1 VRIARFTGTTA
12 LVVLTARQLAYA
24 LAPQPSAVMLQH
36 AVGGPGLVVT
46 TIVVLTLGLALACAV
61 LWLASLGVRE
71 RHLLSGEA
79 TVAPTIRPWRTIAY
93 AVTVAAAGCFA
104 FAALE
109 SYVHWR
115 AGMGFHGLHCLSG
128 PVHRNVV
135 PIICALAL
143 LAAALLA
150 ALQHIVAWIRR
161 TIALLRARRIALA
174 HAPLLRRGTTRTTC
188 SSLLA
193 NRIRVRGPPLAA
205 VPG

>member
-1 VRIARFTGTTA
+1 
-12 LVVLTARQLAYA
+12 
-24 LAPQPSAVMLQH
+24 
-36 AVGGPGLVVT
+36 
-46 TIVVLTLGLALACAV
+46 
-61 LWLASLGVRE
+61 
-71 RHLLSGEA
+71 
-79 TVAPTIRPWRTIAY
+79 
-93 AVTVAAAGCFA
+93 
-104 FAALE
+104 
-109 SYVHWR
+109 
-115 AGMGFHGLHCLSG
+115 
-128 PVHRNVV
+128 VV

-174 HAPLLRRGTTRTTC
+174 HAPLLRRGTTRTTF